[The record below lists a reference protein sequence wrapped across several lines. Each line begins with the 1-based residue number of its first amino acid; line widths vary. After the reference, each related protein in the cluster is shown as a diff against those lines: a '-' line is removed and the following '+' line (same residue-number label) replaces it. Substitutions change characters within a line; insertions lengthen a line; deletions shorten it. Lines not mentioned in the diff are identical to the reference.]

1 MVRPLKPPGN
11 SPPTRTKLRRLKAI
25 IAEELNVSVDEVK
38 DDTKFIDD
46 LGADSLDLFQ
56 LAMALEEK
64 YEIEIPS
71 EDLET
76 ISSVAD
82 IAKYIEEKLA

>member
-1 MVRPLKPPGN
+1 MNLEE
-11 SPPTRTKLRRLKAI
+11 LKAI